1 MWYVEHDILKI
12 PNVMYKNIK
21 YLFMSNSRISYSAIF
36 LSLLKALPA
45 YDFFHPFLIFHTR
58 FSLPLIVQQSK
69 HS

>member
-1 MWYVEHDILKI
+1 MWYMEHDILKL

-45 YDFFHPFLIFHTR
+45 YGFFPTHSPSYTVDFIFHY
-58 FSLPLIVQQSK
+58 
-69 HS
+69 